1 MINKGVTVMEEVLSL
16 IQMIFDTIAYYFS
29 LVFGKNTDEE

>member
-1 MINKGVTVMEEVLSL
+1 MEEVLSL

-29 LVFGKNTDEE
+29 LVFGALNEEK